1 MAAETSTI
9 QSAQDQGA
17 LASFSWDNGDS
28 GSFFGVGGGNGT
40 EELDE
45 VEEIV
50 TTVKEVAGEEEDDD
64 LEEVFKQQSPKD
76 TKPKAP
82 TKKEAAEKKA
92 KQEPEERDE
101 EDDEELEED
110 TEDFFEQGSKDKKD
124 KSDKGTEK
132 STSKSVFADLALD
145 LRDRGTFRFAKVE
158 DDAEIDEDRL
168 HDLVDQEV
176 EGRTDETFE
185 AFFEDLGDDGK
196 DFLKFSRDG
205 GNFSD
210 FARVYGRPTLGI
222 EEFDVNEENHR
233 KQVITHYL
241 MSMDDELTQQEA
253 EEQFEVLE
261 ENGKSKKLS
270 ERYFAKIQQQDAEE
284 KRQLLVAQQEAAQNR
299 DKAVKAFQKT
309 LTESINSTD
318 EYKGFTFSTEEKK
331 KLNNSILKPTIQ
343 VGKGKYIPAFN
354 HKLGEILKAQ
364 SPEARQKL
372 LLIAK
377 LVESDFDMSDFSAKV
392 VTKKAREVQS
402 RLRTQQQGVRP
413 SSSGINSNKKSLA
426 EYID

>member
-1 MAAETSTI
+1 MATETSTT

-17 LASFSWDNGDS
+17 LASFSWDNGSSD
-28 GSFFGVGGGNGT
+28 SFFGVGGDT
-40 EELDE
+40 TADDIDE

-50 TTVKEVAGEEEDDD
+50 TTVKEVAADDD
-64 LEEVFKQQSPKD
+64 DDELEDVFKQTAPKD

-82 TKKEAAEKKA
+82 TKKEVAEKKA

-110 TEDFFEQGSKDKKD
+110 AEDFFEQGPKDKKD

-132 STSKSVFADLALD
+132 PASKSIFSDLALD
-145 LRDRGTFRFAKVE
+145 LRDRGTFRFAKLE
-158 DDAEIDEDRL
+158 DNEEVDEDRL

-205 GNFSD
+205 GNFAD

-222 EEFDVNEENHR
+222 DEFDANDESHR

-253 EEQFEVLE
+253 EEQFEVME
-261 ENGKSKKLS
+261 ESGKSKKAS

-284 KRQLLVAQQEAAQNR
+284 KRQLLAAQQEAAQNR
-299 DKAVKAFQKT
+299 EKAVKAFQKT
-309 LTESINSTD
+309 LTEAINSTD
-318 EYKGFTFSTEEKK
+318 EYKGFSFSAEEKK

-343 VGKGKYIPAFN
+343 VGKNKYIPAFN

-413 SSSGINSNKKSLA
+413 SSSGISSNKKSLA

>member
-1 MAAETSTI
+1 MATETSTT
-9 QSAQDQGA
+9 QTAQDHGS
-17 LASFSWDNGDS
+17 LANFSWDNGDS
-28 GSFFGVGGGNGT
+28 ESFFGVGGTSTT
-40 EELDE
+40 EEVDE

-50 TTVKEVAGEEEDDD
+50 TSVKEVAVEEDDD
-64 LEEVFKQQSPKD
+64 ELEDVFKQQSPKD

-82 TKKEAAEKKA
+82 TKKEVAEKKA
-92 KQEPEERDE
+92 KEEPEERDE
-101 EDDEELEED
+101 EDDEELGED
-110 TEDFFEQGSKDKKD
+110 AEDFFEQGPKDKKE

-132 STSKSVFADLALD
+132 PTSKSIFADLALD

-158 DDAEIDEDRL
+158 DGAEIDEDQL

-205 GNFSD
+205 GSFAD
-210 FARVYGRPTLGI
+210 FARVYGRETLDIG
-222 EEFDVNEENHR
+222 EFDIEQEDHR

-241 MSMDDELTQQEA
+241 MSMDEDMTQQEA
-253 EEQFEVLE
+253 LEQFEVLE

-270 ERYFAKIQQQDAEE
+270 QRYFDKIQQQEAEE

-299 DKAVKAFQKT
+299 EKAIKTAQKA

-318 EYKGFTFSTEEKK
+318 EYKGFTFSAEEKK
-331 KLNNSILKPTIQ
+331 KLSASILKPTIQ

-413 SSSGINSNKKSLA
+413 SSSGISSNKKSLA